1 MININDIIHI
11 ENQAFDIE
19 KDIAVLCIK
28 NYQFNN
34 NAQAFKFEKEKIY
47 SISFAKSVGV
57 AINSYTLKCTMQKHC
72 FKVIEVQ
79 DIQTP
84 NIEIKD
90 LIQEQDIQ
98 ETKYRFEVSGYKPFR
113 KNSQYS
119 EKEIIEAGYDIQELL
134 DKEVI
139 TWLK

>member
-1 MININDIIHI
+1 MFEIKKDISFSYQGKLQKFSVGSLISQQELITKLDI
-11 ENQAFDIE
+11 ENVNWFLKEGYLIE
-19 KDIAVLCIK
+19 
-28 NYQFNN
+28 
-34 NAQAFKFEKEKIY
+34 
-47 SISFAKSVGV
+47 
-57 AINSYTLKCTMQKHC
+57 
-72 FKVIEVQ
+72 
-79 DIQTP
+79 TP
-84 NIEIKD
+84 N
-90 LIQEQDIQ
+90 IQEQDIQ